1 MFRGSGS
8 RFALRK
14 SGNQARYP
22 LCSSR
27 CRNAPA
33 PAQATVQPSPR
44 NTRLQRHEH
53 KTLLKTN
60 RITFPSHSVTNTLCR
75 HRKGTVRGLNG
86 RVPFSFPVSFRKYT
100 CVYEGFSHRCI
111 QTALMDGSHRPRG
124 SGTGR
129 PQPRTARPFPRTA
142 PLQRGAGPARPASP
156 APGLTVRCCPRA
168 AAMSAGAPRWCVFL

>member
-1 MFRGSGS
+1 M
-8 RFALRK
+8 RK
-14 SGNQARYP
+14 SRNQARYP
-22 LCSSR
+22 LCSPR

-33 PAQATVQPSPR
+33 PAPANVQPSPR
-44 NTRLQRHEH
+44 NTRLQRREH

-60 RITFPSHSVTNTLCR
+60 RIAFPSHSVTNTLCR

-111 QTALMDGSHRPRG
+111 QTAPKDGSHRPRG
-124 SGTGR
+124 SRHGQAPAPHR
-129 PQPRTARPFPRTA
+129 PSPRTA

-168 AAMSAGAPRWCVFL
+168 AAMSAGAPCWCVFL